1 MAEHKRR
8 PRGAPLT
15 HVPEAVTFARERAGL
30 TKRALAEACGFS
42 EQLLNDIESG
52 RRNATPAK
60 LRILSAELNCP
71 LVVLEARRTGVPEP
85 VLSAVPEP
93 AGSAAS

>member
-1 MAEHKRR
+1 MADHQRR
-8 PRGAPLT
+8 PRGAPLN
-15 HVPEAVTFARERAGL
+15 HVPEAVTFARERSGL
-30 TKRALAEACGFS
+30 TKRALAERCGFS

-71 LVVLEARRTGVPEP
+71 LVVLEARRAGVPEP
-85 VLSAVPEP
+85 VGSGVPEP
-93 AGSAAS
+93 VGSAAA